1 MLEIARRRLHGQ
13 DVRWINGSVEEVGQE
28 NADLAVMTGHVAQF
42 FLDESSWTAALA
54 SIHRA
59 LKPGGHLAFESRNP
73 LVQPWSN
80 SGIETHAGWLSSATH
95 RRISDPEAGPVEW
108 WTEIGEVTGNLVRY
122 EIHYVFERSGEHIV
136 SENALVFR
144 SEAEI
149 RESLVQAG
157 FTIEHVY
164 GDWDRRPA
172 GPDTREMIFV
182 AERA

>member
-1 MLEIARRRLHGQ
+1 PWANRDVKPHG
-13 DVRWINGSVEEVGQE
+13 
-28 NADLAVMTGHVAQF
+28 
-42 FLDESSWTAALA
+42 
-54 SIHRA
+54 
-59 LKPGGHLAFESRNP
+59 
-73 LVQPWSN
+73 
-80 SGIETHAGWLSSATH
+80 GWLSSTNH
-95 RRISDPEAGPVEW
+95 RRITDPEAGPIEW
-108 WTEIGEVTGNLVRY
+108 WTDGSEVTGNLLRY

-149 RESLVQAG
+149 RESLIQAG